1 MENNIKIISK
11 YSVIKEFNTPEE
23 FDKYYLKHKE
33 EINNKTTNQLNKE
46 YKIKDYKITKRNI
59 KIIDNK
65 KIGDIYLKPIIP
77 VTQAAPKVLPATQAA
92 PKELKNNN
100 ENIDNNTVSGAEW
113 ANSSAVGPEWA
124 NEIQE
129 MKNNINLLTESY
141 NEILNILN
149 NLNNSLN

>member
-65 KIGDIYLKPIIP
+65 KIGDIYLKPII
-77 VTQAAPKVLPATQAA
+77 
-92 PKELKNNN
+92 KNNN
-100 ENIDNNTVSGAEW
+100 ENIDNNTVSGPEW

-129 MKNNINLLTESY
+129 MKNKINILTESY

-149 NLNNSLN
+149 NLN

>member
-11 YSVIKEFNTPEE
+11 YSVIKEFNSPEE

-65 KIGDIYLKPIIP
+65 KIGDIYLKPISL
-77 VTQAAPKVLPATQAA
+77 KGATCFTGGTKGA
-92 PKELKNNN
+92 N
-100 ENIDNNTVSGAEW
+100 ENIDNNTVS
-113 ANSSAVGPEWA
+113 GPEWA

-129 MKNNINLLTESY
+129 MKNKINILTESY
-141 NEILNILN
+141 NEILNILKN
-149 NLNNSLN
+149 YLN

>member
-65 KIGDIYLKPIIP
+65 KIGDIYLKPII
-77 VTQAAPKVLPATQAA
+77 
-92 PKELKNNN
+92 KNNN
-100 ENIDNNTVSGAEW
+100 ENIDNNTVSGPEW

-129 MKNNINLLTESY
+129 MKNKINLLTESY

-149 NLNNSLN
+149 NLN

>member
-65 KIGDIYLKPIIP
+65 KIGDIYLKPIS
-77 VTQAAPKVLPATQAA
+77 
-92 PKELKNNN
+92 LKGAN
-100 ENIDNNTVSGAEW
+100 ENIDNNTVS
-113 ANSSAVGPEWA
+113 GPEWA

-129 MKNNINLLTESY
+129 MKNKINLLTESY

-149 NLNNSLN
+149 NLN

>member
-11 YSVIKEFNTPEE
+11 YSVIKEFNSPEE

-33 EINNKTTNQLNKE
+33 EINNKTSNQLNKE

-65 KIGDIYLKPIIP
+65 KVGDIYLKPII
-77 VTQAAPKVLPATQAA
+77 
-92 PKELKNNN
+92 KNNN
-100 ENIDNNTVSGAEW
+100 LINNDSV
-113 ANSSAVGPEWA
+113 N

-129 MKNNINLLTESY
+129 MKNKINLLTESY
-141 NEILNILN
+141 NEILNILKTYFKD
-149 NLNNSLN
+149 LF

>member
-11 YSVIKEFNTPEE
+11 YSVIKEFNSPEE

-33 EINNKTTNQLNKE
+33 EINNKTSNQLNKE

-65 KIGDIYLKPIIP
+65 KVGDIYLKPII
-77 VTQAAPKVLPATQAA
+77 
-92 PKELKNNN
+92 KNNN
-100 ENIDNNTVSGAEW
+100 ENIDNNTVS
-113 ANSSAVGPEWA
+113 SAEWA

-129 MKNNINLLTESY
+129 MKNKINILTESY

-149 NLNNSLN
+149 NLKNYLN

>member
-11 YSVIKEFNTPEE
+11 YSVIKEFNSPEE

-77 VTQAAPKVLPATQAA
+77 ATQAA

-100 ENIDNNTVSGAEW
+100 ENIDNNTVSG
-113 ANSSAVGPEWA
+113 PEWA

-129 MKNNINLLTESY
+129 MKNKINILTESY
-141 NEILNILN
+141 NEILNILKN
-149 NLNNSLN
+149 YLN

>member
-11 YSVIKEFNTPEE
+11 YSVIKEFNSPEE

-33 EINNKTTNQLNKE
+33 EINNKTSNQLNKE

-65 KIGDIYLKPIIP
+65 KVGDIYLKPII
-77 VTQAAPKVLPATQAA
+77 
-92 PKELKNNN
+92 KNNN
-100 ENIDNNTVSGAEW
+100 LINNDSV
-113 ANSSAVGPEWA
+113 N

-129 MKNNINLLTESY
+129 MKNKINLLTESY
-141 NEILNILN
+141 NEILNILKN
-149 NLNNSLN
+149 YLN

>member
-77 VTQAAPKVLPATQAA
+77 VTQAAPK
-92 PKELKNNN
+92 ELKNNN
-100 ENIDNNTVSGAEW
+100 ENIDNNTVSGPEW

-129 MKNNINLLTESY
+129 MKNKINILTESY

-149 NLNNSLN
+149 NLN

>member
-11 YSVIKEFNTPEE
+11 YSVIKEFNSPEE

-33 EINNKTTNQLNKE
+33 EINNKTSNQLNKE

-65 KIGDIYLKPIIP
+65 KVGDIYLKPII
-77 VTQAAPKVLPATQAA
+77 
-92 PKELKNNN
+92 KNNN
-100 ENIDNNTVSGAEW
+100 ENIDNNTVS
-113 ANSSAVGPEWA
+113 SAEWA

-129 MKNNINLLTESY
+129 MKNKINLLTDSY
-141 NEILNILN
+141 NEILNILKN
-149 NLNNSLN
+149 YLN

>member
-11 YSVIKEFNTPEE
+11 YSVIKEFNSPEE

-33 EINNKTTNQLNKE
+33 EINNKTSNQLNKE

-65 KIGDIYLKPIIP
+65 KVGDIYLKPII
-77 VTQAAPKVLPATQAA
+77 
-92 PKELKNNN
+92 KNNN
-100 ENIDNNTVSGAEW
+100 ENIDNN
-113 ANSSAVGPEWA
+113 NLININ

-129 MKNNINLLTESY
+129 MKNKINLLTESY

-149 NLNNSLN
+149 NLKNYLN

>member
-11 YSVIKEFNTPEE
+11 YSVIKEFNSPEE

-33 EINNKTTNQLNKE
+33 EMNNKTSNQLNKE

-65 KIGDIYLKPIIP
+65 KVGDIYLKPII
-77 VTQAAPKVLPATQAA
+77 
-92 PKELKNNN
+92 KNNN
-100 ENIDNNTVSGAEW
+100 LINNDSV
-113 ANSSAVGPEWA
+113 N

-129 MKNNINLLTESY
+129 MKNKINILTESY
-141 NEILNILN
+141 NEILNILKN
-149 NLNNSLN
+149 YLN

>member
-77 VTQAAPKVLPATQAA
+77 ATQAA
-92 PKELKNNN
+92 LKELKNNN
-100 ENIDNNTVSGAEW
+100 ENIDNNTVSGPEW

-129 MKNNINLLTESY
+129 MKNKIDLLTESY

-149 NLNNSLN
+149 NLN

>member
-11 YSVIKEFNTPEE
+11 YSVIKEFNSPEE

-33 EINNKTTNQLNKE
+33 EMNNKTTNQLNKE

-65 KIGDIYLKPIIP
+65 KIGDIFLKPII
-77 VTQAAPKVLPATQAA
+77 
-92 PKELKNNN
+92 KNNN
-100 ENIDNNTVSGAEW
+100 GDIDNN
-113 ANSSAVGPEWA
+113 NLININ

-129 MKNNINLLTESY
+129 MQNKINLLTDSY

-149 NLNNSLN
+149 NLKNYLN

>member
-11 YSVIKEFNTPEE
+11 YSVIKKFNSPEE

-77 VTQAAPKVLPATQAA
+77 VTQAAPKVL
-92 PKELKNNN
+92 KNNN
-100 ENIDNNTVSGAEW
+100 ENIDNNTVSGPEW

-129 MKNNINLLTESY
+129 MKNKIDLLTESY

>member
-11 YSVIKEFNTPEE
+11 YSVIKEFNSPEE

-65 KIGDIYLKPIIP
+65 KIGDIYLKPISL
-77 VTQAAPKVLPATQAA
+77 KGATCFTDGTKGA
-92 PKELKNNN
+92 N
-100 ENIDNNTVSGAEW
+100 ENIDNNTVSGPEW

-129 MKNNINLLTESY
+129 MKNKINLLTESY

-149 NLNNSLN
+149 NLN

>member
-11 YSVIKEFNTPEE
+11 YSVIKEFNSPEE

-77 VTQAAPKVLPATQAA
+77 VAQAAPKV
-92 PKELKNNN
+92 LKNNN
-100 ENIDNNTVSGAEW
+100 ENIDNNTVSGPEW

-129 MKNNINLLTESY
+129 MKNKINILTESY

-149 NLNNSLN
+149 NLN

>member
-1 MENNIKIISK
+1 MENNIKNISK
-11 YSVIKEFNTPEE
+11 YSVIKEFNSPEE

-33 EINNKTTNQLNKE
+33 ENNKTSNQLNKE

-65 KIGDIYLKPIIP
+65 KVGDIYLKPII
-77 VTQAAPKVLPATQAA
+77 
-92 PKELKNNN
+92 KNNNDSVNN
-100 ENIDNNTVSGAEW
+100 ENIDNNLI
-113 ANSSAVGPEWA
+113 NIN

-129 MKNNINLLTESY
+129 MKNKINILTESY

-149 NLNNSLN
+149 NLKNYLN

>member
-65 KIGDIYLKPIIP
+65 KIGDIYLKPIS
-77 VTQAAPKVLPATQAA
+77 
-92 PKELKNNN
+92 LKGAN
-100 ENIDNNTVSGAEW
+100 ENIDNNTVS
-113 ANSSAVGPEWA
+113 GPEWA

-129 MKNNINLLTESY
+129 MKNKINLLTESY
-141 NEILNILN
+141 NEILNILKN
-149 NLNNSLN
+149 YLN

>member
-11 YSVIKEFNTPEE
+11 YSVIKEFNSPEE

-77 VTQAAPKVLPATQAA
+77 VTQAAPKVL
-92 PKELKNNN
+92 KNNN
-100 ENIDNNTVSGAEW
+100 ENIDNNTVSG
-113 ANSSAVGPEWA
+113 PEWA

-129 MKNNINLLTESY
+129 MKNKINLLTESY

-149 NLNNSLN
+149 NLN

>member
-11 YSVIKEFNTPEE
+11 YSVIKEFNSPEE

-33 EINNKTTNQLNKE
+33 EINNKTSNQLNKE

-65 KIGDIYLKPIIP
+65 KVGDIYLKPII
-77 VTQAAPKVLPATQAA
+77 
-92 PKELKNNN
+92 KNNN
-100 ENIDNNTVSGAEW
+100 ENIDNN
-113 ANSSAVGPEWA
+113 NFININ

-129 MKNNINLLTESY
+129 MKNKINLLTESY
-141 NEILNILN
+141 NEILNILKN
-149 NLNNSLN
+149 YLN

>member
-11 YSVIKEFNTPEE
+11 YSVIKEFNSPEE

-77 VTQAAPKVLPATQAA
+77 VTQATPKV
-92 PKELKNNN
+92 LKNNN
-100 ENIDNNTVSGAEW
+100 ENIDNNTVSG
-113 ANSSAVGPEWA
+113 PEWA

-129 MKNNINLLTESY
+129 MKNKIDLLTESY
-141 NEILNILN
+141 NEILNILKN
-149 NLNNSLN
+149 YLN

>member
-65 KIGDIYLKPIIP
+65 KIGDIYLKPIS
-77 VTQAAPKVLPATQAA
+77 
-92 PKELKNNN
+92 LKGAN
-100 ENIDNNTVSGAEW
+100 ENIDNNTVS
-113 ANSSAVGPEWA
+113 GPEWA

-129 MKNNINLLTESY
+129 MKNKINILTESY

-149 NLNNSLN
+149 NLNNSSN

>member
-11 YSVIKEFNTPEE
+11 YSVIKEFNSPEE

-77 VTQAAPKVLPATQAA
+77 VTQAAPK
-92 PKELKNNN
+92 ELKNNN
-100 ENIDNNTVSGAEW
+100 EGVNLINNEI
-113 ANSSAVGPEWA
+113 NLN

-129 MKNNINLLTESY
+129 MKNKINLLTESY

-149 NLNNSLN
+149 NLN

>member
-33 EINNKTTNQLNKE
+33 EINNKTSNQLNKE

-65 KIGDIYLKPIIP
+65 KVGDIYLKPIG
-77 VTQAAPKVLPATQAA
+77 PKGA
-92 PKELKNNN
+92 N
-100 ENIDNNTVSGAEW
+100 ENIDNNTVS
-113 ANSSAVGPEWA
+113 GPEWA

-129 MKNNINLLTESY
+129 MKNKINLLTDSY

-149 NLNNSLN
+149 NLKNYLN

>member
-11 YSVIKEFNTPEE
+11 YSLIKEFNSPEE

-33 EINNKTTNQLNKE
+33 EINNKTSNQLNKE

-65 KIGDIYLKPIIP
+65 KVGDIYLKPIG
-77 VTQAAPKVLPATQAA
+77 AKGATCYAGGSKGA
-92 PKELKNNN
+92 N
-100 ENIDNNTVSGAEW
+100 ENIDNN
-113 ANSSAVGPEWA
+113 NNLININ

-129 MKNNINLLTESY
+129 MKNKINLLTESY
-141 NEILNILN
+141 NEILNILKN
-149 NLNNSLN
+149 YLN

>member
-65 KIGDIYLKPIIP
+65 KIGDIYLKPISL
-77 VTQAAPKVLPATQAA
+77 KGATCYAGGVEGA
-92 PKELKNNN
+92 N
-100 ENIDNNTVSGAEW
+100 ENIDNNTVS
-113 ANSSAVGPEWA
+113 GPEWA

-129 MKNNINLLTESY
+129 MKNKINLLTESY

-149 NLNNSLN
+149 NLN

>member
-11 YSVIKEFNTPEE
+11 YSVIKKFNSPEE

-65 KIGDIYLKPIIP
+65 KIGDIYLKPIGSKGANYTP
-77 VTQAAPKVLPATQAA
+77 DTV
-92 PKELKNNN
+92 
-100 ENIDNNTVSGAEW
+100 DNNTVSGAEW
-113 ANSSAVGPEWA
+113 AN
-124 NEIQE
+124 EIQE
-129 MKNNINLLTESY
+129 MKNKINILTESY

-149 NLNNSLN
+149 NLN

>member
-11 YSVIKEFNTPEE
+11 YSVIKEFNSPEE

-33 EINNKTTNQLNKE
+33 EINNKTSNQLNKE

-65 KIGDIYLKPIIP
+65 KVGDIYLKPII
-77 VTQAAPKVLPATQAA
+77 
-92 PKELKNNN
+92 KNNN
-100 ENIDNNTVSGAEW
+100 ENIDNNNLINNDSV
-113 ANSSAVGPEWA
+113 N

-129 MKNNINLLTESY
+129 MKNKINLLTDSY

-149 NLNNSLN
+149 NLKNYLN

>member
-77 VTQAAPKVLPATQAA
+77 VTQAAPK
-92 PKELKNNN
+92 ELKNNN
-100 ENIDNNTVSGAEW
+100 ENIDNNTVSG
-113 ANSSAVGPEWA
+113 PEWA

-129 MKNNINLLTESY
+129 MKNKINLLTESY
-141 NEILNILN
+141 NEILNILKN
-149 NLNNSLN
+149 YLN

>member
-11 YSVIKEFNTPEE
+11 YSVIKEFNSPEE

-77 VTQAAPKVLPATQAA
+77 VTQATPKV
-92 PKELKNNN
+92 LKNNN
-100 ENIDNNTVSGAEW
+100 ENIDNNTVSD
-113 ANSSAVGPEWA
+113 SEWA

-129 MKNNINLLTESY
+129 MKNKINILTESY

-149 NLNNSLN
+149 NLN

>member
-11 YSVIKEFNTPEE
+11 YSVIKEFNSPEE

-33 EINNKTTNQLNKE
+33 EINNKTSNQLNKE

-65 KIGDIYLKPIIP
+65 KVGDIYLKPII
-77 VTQAAPKVLPATQAA
+77 
-92 PKELKNNN
+92 KNNN
-100 ENIDNNTVSGAEW
+100 LINNDSV
-113 ANSSAVGPEWA
+113 N

-129 MKNNINLLTESY
+129 MKNKINLLTDSY

-149 NLNNSLN
+149 NLKNYLN

>member
-1 MENNIKIISK
+1 MILNIKIYFYIKVNENNIKIISK

-77 VTQAAPKVLPATQAA
+77 VTQAAPKVL
-92 PKELKNNN
+92 KNNN

-113 ANSSAVGPEWA
+113 AT
-124 NEIQE
+124 EIQE
-129 MKNNINLLTESY
+129 MKNKINLLTESY

-149 NLNNSLN
+149 ILN

>member
-11 YSVIKEFNTPEE
+11 YSVIKEFNSPEE

-33 EINNKTTNQLNKE
+33 EINNKTSNQLNKE

-65 KIGDIYLKPIIP
+65 KVGDIYLKPII
-77 VTQAAPKVLPATQAA
+77 
-92 PKELKNNN
+92 KNNN
-100 ENIDNNTVSGAEW
+100 ENIDNNNLINNDSV
-113 ANSSAVGPEWA
+113 N

-129 MKNNINLLTESY
+129 MKNKINLLTDSY
-141 NEILNILN
+141 NEILNILKTYFKD
-149 NLNNSLN
+149 LF

>member
-11 YSVIKEFNTPEE
+11 YSLIKEFNSPEE

-33 EINNKTTNQLNKE
+33 EINNKTSNQLNKE

-65 KIGDIYLKPIIP
+65 KVGDIYLKPII
-77 VTQAAPKVLPATQAA
+77 
-92 PKELKNNN
+92 KNNN
-100 ENIDNNTVSGAEW
+100 DSVN
-113 ANSSAVGPEWA
+113 

-129 MKNNINLLTESY
+129 MKNKINILTESY
-141 NEILNILN
+141 NEILNILKTYFKD
-149 NLNNSLN
+149 LF

>member
-11 YSVIKEFNTPEE
+11 YSVIKEFNSPEE

-77 VTQAAPKVLPATQAA
+77 ATQAA

-100 ENIDNNTVSGAEW
+100 ENIDNNTVSG
-113 ANSSAVGPEWA
+113 PEWA

-129 MKNNINLLTESY
+129 MKNKINLLTESY

-149 NLNNSLN
+149 NLN

>member
-33 EINNKTTNQLNKE
+33 EINNKTSNQLNKE

-65 KIGDIYLKPIIP
+65 KVGDIYLKPII
-77 VTQAAPKVLPATQAA
+77 
-92 PKELKNNN
+92 KNNN
-100 ENIDNNTVSGAEW
+100 LI
-113 ANSSAVGPEWA
+113 NSAFDAAVAGIN

-129 MKNNINLLTESY
+129 MKNKINLLTESY
-141 NEILNILN
+141 NEILNILKN
-149 NLNNSLN
+149 YLN

>member
-77 VTQAAPKVLPATQAA
+77 ATQAA

-100 ENIDNNTVSGAEW
+100 ENIDNNTVSG
-113 ANSSAVGPEWA
+113 PEWA

-129 MKNNINLLTESY
+129 MKNKINILTESY

-149 NLNNSLN
+149 NLN